1 MSITE
6 IDYSPGLSALRLA
19 NELVDLAITTN
30 VGPRVIRFGFLGD
43 ENEFAELPTVSMSA
57 YGEEWHMFGGHRLW
71 HAPEIAPRTYHPDND
86 PVQWQP
92 LGDGVRIIQ
101 PVERHNGIQKELDVW
116 LDPSC
121 AHVRITHRLIN
132 RGVWPVEL
140 APWAISV
147 MAPGGVGIIP
157 LPKRGSHDENLLPTS
172 SLALWAYTD
181 FSDPRWTWGRQF
193 ILLRQDA
200 QRPDPQKIGAFV
212 PDGWVAYARRDH
224 LFVKTVTVDPVATYP
239 DLNSN
244 VELFTNDL
252 FQEVETF
259 GPVVTLAPG
268 ASVEHQED
276 WYLLRDLPQPS
287 SEADVIAKVVPA
299 VTALWASD

>member
-6 IDYSPGLSALRLA
+6 IDYSPGLSVLRLA

-43 ENEFAELPTVSMSA
+43 ENEFAELPTVSMAA

-71 HAPEIAPRTYHPDND
+71 HAPEIAPRTYHPDNE

-92 LGDGVRIIQ
+92 QGDGVRIIQ

-116 LDPSC
+116 LDPSS

-132 RGVWPVEL
+132 RGVWLVEL

-157 LPKRGSHDENLLPTS
+157 LPERGSHSENLLPTS

-193 ILLRQDA
+193 ILLLSAPIRKRLARSSPLAGWPMPAEAISLSRPSLWIRRRLIPISTATSNCSRTISSKRSRPLA
-200 QRPDPQKIGAFV
+200 Q
-212 PDGWVAYARRDH
+212 W
-224 LFVKTVTVDPVATYP
+224 
-239 DLNSN
+239 
-244 VELFTNDL
+244 
-252 FQEVETF
+252 
-259 GPVVTLAPG
+259 
-268 ASVEHQED
+268 
-276 WYLLRDLPQPS
+276 
-287 SEADVIAKVVPA
+287 
-299 VTALWASD
+299 